1 MLYEYN
7 NSFDSV
13 RTIVAV
19 TKRSAKISNVQTTKT
34 FLVPIIR
41 IYFRNFSI
49 INIERIDGR
58 FLFLGVGFADTPD
71 LGE

>member
-41 IYFRNFSI
+41 IYFRKFSI
-49 INIERIDGR
+49 INIERIGR